1 MVPYPPVP
9 QPTSVSCCHH
19 RKLGVS
25 IRDALELELLRM
37 APLSHELAAGL
48 DLVFRTRTRHTARG
62 KSSLRKGDVDLKD
75 ELDVGGG
82 MDEVEDSLAAFLLD
96 LQHVWP

>member
-9 QPTSVSCCHH
+9 QPTSVSCRHH

-37 APLSHELAAGL
+37 APLSHELAVGL

-75 ELDVGGG
+75 ELNVGGYG
-82 MDEVEDSLAAFLLD
+82 RGRR
-96 LQHVWP
+96 